1 MRKFLFVVA
10 LMAGMLVADNA
21 NAQVKIGY
29 IRIDNVVGMMPE
41 LSRDKV
47 NLDTIGQV
55 LAQQYVTDSV
65 MPRVNYVQDELI
77 KKQQEYLDTTKPK
90 SVRELILKDIQAYQE
105 ELGGAESAIQQIGQQ
120 IMQAKKE
127 QFLAPYYEKANNA
140 IQAVAKKKG
149 YTHVLNTDVFLVA
162 PDADNLFRP
171 VLDELK
177 IKYPEPEKPAATK
190 PAPAKPAGTK

>member
-1 MRKFLFVVA
+1 MRKFLSVA
-10 LMAGMLVADNA
+10 VLAATMFLAGDAS
-21 NAQVKIGY
+21 AQMKIGY
-29 IRIDNVVGMMPE
+29 IRIDNVVGLMPE

-47 NLDTIGQV
+47 NLDTIGQA

-90 SVRELILKDIQAYQE
+90 SVRDLILKDIQAYQE
-105 ELGGAESAIQQIGQQ
+105 ELGGADQAIQQIGQQ

-127 QFLAPYYEKANNA
+127 QFLQPFYEKANNA
-140 IQAVAKKKG
+140 IQAVAKKKA
-149 YTHVLNTDVFLVA
+149 YTHVMNSDVFLVA
-162 PDADNLFRP
+162 PDADNLLRP

-177 IKYPEPEKPAATK
+177 IKYPEPEKPAAKPATK
-190 PAPAKPAGTK
+190 PATAPK